1 MKLKSTAGKI
11 TVGTILVREIYNKF
25 YAVGSDYG
33 PTTFERRHPLTI
45 PLTNEEADEV
55 EEFSKVARM
64 DGKIDEG
71 GSDGYKGYDFWF
83 VCDIDKDGRPTI
95 ANMGYFYYRFM
106 YDFFLENK
114 DVTPPDPLLN
124 FS

>member
-11 TVGTILVREIYNKF
+11 TVGSILVRELYDKL
-25 YAVGSDYG
+25 YVVGSDYG
-33 PTTFERRHPLTI
+33 PTMFERRHPLTL
-45 PLTNEEADEV
+45 PLTKEEADEV
-55 EEFSKVARM
+55 EKFSKVARL

-71 GSDGYKGYDFWF
+71 GSDGYKGFDFWF

-95 ANMGYFYYRFM
+95 ANMGHFYYHYM
-106 YDFFLENK
+106 YGYFLTNK
-114 DVTPPDPLLN
+114 DIPQPDPLG